1 MRAFFCVVLVLVACG
16 DDSGNGSTTERITQ
30 AAYDQACSKAEEFLV
45 SRYSG
50 DYFVQ
55 ALCTAA
61 AVEGTTDAES
71 CGQQLDDCIN
81 TPPPEIQAGID
92 AILAQGGCSL
102 LSVNTATCSSTL
114 GEIKACLDAID
125 GEVSSL
131 KYTLTCAAA
140 GQTLDDWDLLSLPS
154 ECQLDSGC

>member
-1 MRAFFCVVLVLVACG
+1 MRLLLCAALVLVACG
-16 DDSGNGSTTERITQ
+16 DESDNGSAKERITQ
-30 AAYDQACSKAEEFLV
+30 AAYDQACSEAEDFLV

-61 AVEGTTDAES
+61 AVEGTTDAQA

-81 TPPPEIQAGID
+81 MPPPEIQAGID
-92 AILAQGGCSL
+92 AILAQGGCGL

-140 GQTLDDWDLLSLPS
+140 GQSLDDWDLVSLPS
-154 ECQLDSGC
+154 ECQFDSSC

>member
-1 MRAFFCVVLVLVACG
+1 MRPLVYAALLLVACG
-16 DDSGNGSTTERITQ
+16 SDSDNGSATERITQ
-30 AAYDQACSKAEEFLV
+30 VAYQQACSEAEDFLV

-61 AVEGTTDAES
+61 AVEGTSDAQT

-81 TPPPEIQAGID
+81 SPPPEIQAGID
-92 AILAQGGCSL
+92 AILDQGGCSL

-125 GEVSSL
+125 GEVSSV

-140 GQTLDDWDLLSLPS
+140 GQTLDDWDLVSVPS
-154 ECQLDSGC
+154 ECQFASDC